1 MRAVIERYHRICD
14 GLIFESNEKILKR
27 DIYITNITNLKD
39 KAIIELFKAWREL
52 SEARQSVND
61 SAQRIATLQTDINN
75 LRQIYNRDVACL
87 EHTVDVTERDA
98 EEEKAELDEQIESLR
113 RSIDKLMNLN
123 PIPFPEPWA

>member
-1 MRAVIERYHRICD
+1 M
-14 GLIFESNEKILKR
+14 
-27 DIYITNITNLKD
+27 
-39 KAIIELFKAWREL
+39 

-75 LRQIYNRDVACL
+75 LRQIYNRHVACL